1 MTFSSRLQESSLQ
14 FVDPVQTSEP
24 SLTTYLWCMRSGT
37 PRIRFVG
44 TARSSS
50 RLGSA
55 WGGGGSGIGLSWST
69 LKASRTSTPRPLRL
83 EQRRR
88 DQLRRLLLEV
98 EVVEGEIEGLLGG
111 GQEAGRVLG
120 DLERGLA
127 SVPKSAELD
136 VRRSRGPGSRR

>member
-1 MTFSSRLQESSLQ
+1 VVHE
-14 FVDPVQTSEP
+14 VWDAEDPLRRNGEIVEET
-24 SLTTYLWCMRSGT
+24 R
-37 PRIRFVG
+37 VG
-44 TARSSS
+44 VGRR
-50 RLGSA
+50 RLGDRLVVVDVEGEPNLDA
-55 WGGGGSGIGLSWST
+55 
-69 LKASRTSTPRPLRL
+69 AALRL

-98 EVVEGEIEGLLGG
+98 EVVEGEVEGLLGG

-127 SVPKSAELD
+127 SVAKSAELD